1 VEGATHAGQLAS
13 EVADAREELAAALA
27 ALPGVHVWPSA
38 ANFLLLRVPDGPAVY
53 AALAARGVA
62 VRPCDSFPG
71 LGPDHLRVAVRDP
84 ADNRRLVQALREALA
99 SRPA

>member
-1 VEGATHAGQLAS
+1 
-13 EVADAREELAAALA
+13 
-27 ALPGVHVWPSA
+27 
-38 ANFLLLRVPDGPAVY
+38 
-53 AALAARGVA
+53 

-84 ADNRRLVQALREALA
+84 VDNRRLVQALREALA